1 VTVAVVMPKLNLKME
16 TRDPAVWY
24 SRVST
29 IPPVGHVASV
39 TVDPVALVT
48 NDHRVVGS
56 LDSGRVFFRETV
68 KHVAL
73 SGDVD
78 LTTLSSRLAS
88 ASCPLRNGGKRVAKS
103 K

>member
-1 VTVAVVMPKLNLKME
+1 MN
-16 TRDPAVWY
+16 
-24 SRVST
+24 T

-39 TVDPVALVT
+39 TVEPVALVT
-48 NDHRVVGS
+48 DHARVVGT

-78 LTTLSSRLAS
+78 LTTVSSRLAS
-88 ASCPLRNGGKRVAKS
+88 CPKTPGQKVAKR

>member
-1 VTVAVVMPKLNLKME
+1 VN
-16 TRDPAVWY
+16 
-24 SRVST
+24 T

-48 NDHRVVGS
+48 ADKRVVGS

-73 SGDVD
+73 SGNVD
-78 LTTLSSRLAS
+78 LTRL
-88 ASCPLRNGGKRVAKS
+88 ASCPLRTGQRVAERVAKS